1 MLMHLFLRIYLKSK
15 KLKYS
20 KPAFVMRKI
29 KSLLTI
35 LLVLLAFNDATL
47 WSQAKTVTLY
57 ISDDDSKSG
66 QESDPTSWKT
76 SRNLVSDHEY
86 VGEVSNGLPSGQGT
100 ETFPGGVEY
109 VGSFKD
115 GKRNGQGTMTLPE
128 GRVFSGFW
136 RDGKFI
142 GKELLEQRPPK
153 ITSAMLYIGEE
164 NTKSGQESDPA
175 SWKTSRNSES
185 DHEYV
190 GEIRNGLPNGVGSY
204 SDPDGLK

>member
-1 MLMHLFLRIYLKSK
+1 
-15 KLKYS
+15 
-20 KPAFVMRKI
+20 MRKI

-35 LLVLLAFNDATL
+35 LLVLLVFNDAVL

-66 QESDPTSWKT
+66 QESDPASWQT

-86 VGEVSNGLPSGQGT
+86 VGEVSDGLPNGQGT
-100 ETFPGGVEY
+100 ETFPSGVEY

-142 GKELLEQRPPK
+142 GKEP
-153 ITSAMLYIGEE
+153 
-164 NTKSGQESDPA
+164 
-175 SWKTSRNSES
+175 
-185 DHEYV
+185 
-190 GEIRNGLPNGVGSY
+190 
-204 SDPDGLK
+204 